1 VLSALAGVSGCRLYI
16 PMAKKRRPGS
26 REMDVSPAAA
36 GGPLAVPNPETADA
50 HTEVE
55 MPQPRA
61 WDTALVALVV
71 ALCAAFIVI
80 HTQVVDK
87 RLTLISQQWILEE
100 HAKTGPP
107 TSRIL
112 PDFAFDGYK
121 WIPYARH
128 MAATGEWRL
137 RWTDTDNAPE
147 GRPVHWNSGLAW
159 LLVGLGWVHHS
170 ATGATMDASIERMA
184 VWAGSVSLIFFISL
198 IAWLTARRMGPLAG
212 VLIAAGM
219 LGSASFHEGFLPAYP
234 DHHGLISASALG
246 TVLGLIF
253 MGFGWVAASGKAPPA
268 TPPTLRHAMGGAWIS
283 AAFIALGFWVSAFSQ
298 AILIAFVALAAILSA
313 LIFGPGE
320 MRSKRVLFEP
330 RLWRLWGRASG
341 GLTLALYL
349 VEFFPSWPRLQLEV
363 NHPLYALTLLA
374 LGEWMALV
382 LPCLATRRLPER
394 PHVMIR
400 NVAIWSV
407 LGVLPGIA
415 LLVFGSKVHAALDPF
430 LFNLHKHIFEFQSV
444 TSQLRFGL
452 NPWPALIPFAVIV
465 GLGLLFLLF
474 HPELSPATR
483 GVLFSTMVVCVLLLG
498 MRFYQARWGLNAG
511 SVLLALIPV
520 LWCCLIVLPGIRNPR
535 WLPYAILVAATLA
548 LGYAYPKQRLS
559 GMLRIL
565 KGGPQA
571 LTQEEARHLLL
582 REVAEWIK
590 RRSPGRELTFLS
602 SPNSSLMST
611 YFGRAKG
618 IGTLYWENNPGLKTA
633 AHMLGSLSDE
643 ESFKLIKEHGVTHII
658 FITWENFI
666 VQYHQLIHPGCPN
679 TEAHLKQ
686 IAGVRWFFGRQ
697 IPIWTRPMPWP
708 RTPLQ
713 QKLEQDVLLLE
724 VVPDQKPHE
733 AYYYLGTYLAHEGKP
748 EEARKA
754 LQEAVR
760 LSPSFLAP
768 RPPLAALYFRS
779 GMGSEGLRALEEG
792 FKAAPAEQRRGYF
805 ASAASLARM
814 ARPQKLAVGFLQRA
828 MEAAPDFP
836 ESPMHLAWILATSGD
851 ADVRRPEEAKAAL
864 ATAARG
870 ATPEDQ
876 NSPAYLE
883 VHAAVLAANGDPAG
897 AAALIDRARQA
908 VLAQNANAD
917 VSRLA
922 AQLAEYQAGRAW
934 TEH

>member
-1 VLSALAGVSGCRLYI
+1 VDSELEEVPGYSG
-16 PMAKKRRPGS
+16 S
-26 REMDVSPAAA
+26 DT
-36 GGPLAVPNPETADA
+36 ETPKIWE
-50 HTEVE
+50 HL
-55 MPQPRA
+55 
-61 WDTALVALVV
+61 LVVLVV
-71 ALCAAFIVI
+71 ALCAAFVVK
-80 HTQVVDK
+80 HTLVVDE
-87 RLTLISQQWILEE
+87 RLTLISKQWILEE
-100 HAKTGPP
+100 SSRTGPP

-137 RWTDTDNAPE
+137 RWTDTDNAPN
-147 GRPVHWNSGLAW
+147 GRAVHWNSGLAW
-159 LLVGLGWVHHS
+159 LLVGLGYVHHA
-170 ATGATMDASIERMA
+170 ATGTPMDASIERMA
-184 VWAGSVSLIFFISL
+184 VWSGSVSLIFFIVL
-198 IAWLTARRMGPLAG
+198 ITWLTARRMGPMAG
-212 VLIAAGM
+212 ILIAAGM

-246 TVLGLIF
+246 TLLGLVF
-253 MGFGWVAASGKAPPA
+253 MGFGWVASIGKAPPA
-268 TPPTLRHAMGGAWIS
+268 TPPSLRHAIGGAWIS
-283 AAFIALGFWVSAFSQ
+283 AAFTALGFWVSAFSQ
-298 AILIAFVALAAILSA
+298 AILIGFVAVAALISTG
-313 LIFGPGE
+313 IFGPGE
-320 MRSKRVLFEP
+320 LRSKRVLFEP
-330 RLWRLWGRASG
+330 RLWRIWGRASG
-341 GLTLALYL
+341 ALTLGLYL
-349 VEFFPSWPRLQLEV
+349 LEFFPSWPRLQLEV
-363 NHPLYALTLLA
+363 NHPLYALTMWA

-382 LPCLATRRLPER
+382 LPCVASRSLPDR
-394 PHVMIR
+394 PHILLR

-407 LGVLPGIA
+407 LGVLPAVA
-415 LLVFGSKVHAALDPF
+415 LVVFRSKVHAALDPF

-452 NPWPALIPFAVIV
+452 NPWPALIPFGVIV
-465 GLGLLFLLF
+465 GLALLFLFF
-474 HPELSPATR
+474 HSALSPATR
-483 GVLFSTMVVCVLLLG
+483 GIVLATTFSCLMLLG

-520 LWCCLIVLPGIRNPR
+520 LWCCIMALPGIRRPR
-535 WLPYAILVAATLA
+535 WLPYAILAVATLA
-548 LGYAYPKQRLS
+548 LGYAYPKQRLT
-559 GMLRIL
+559 GMLRIV

-582 REVAEWIK
+582 REIAEWIK

-618 IGTLYWENNPGLKTA
+618 VGTLYWENNEGLKAA

-643 ESFKLIKEHGVTHII
+643 ESFKLIKERGITHII
-658 FITWENFI
+658 FVTWENFI

-733 AYYYLGTYLAHEGKP
+733 AYYHLGTYLAHEGKP

-754 LQEAVR
+754 LQESLR
-760 LSPSFLAP
+760 LVPDFLPA
-768 RPPLAALYFRS
+768 RVPLAALYFRG
-779 GMGSEGLRALEEG
+779 GMGSEGLRALEDG
-792 FKAAPAEQRRGYF
+792 FTTVPADQRRNYF
-805 ASAASLARM
+805 AAASVAARM
-814 ARPQKLAVGFLQRA
+814 ARPQKMAVAFLRRE
-828 MEAAPDFP
+828 MEAGSEFP
-836 ESPMHLAWILATSGD
+836 EAPLQLAWILATSGD
-851 ADVRRPEEAKAAL
+851 GEVRQPAGARSAL
-864 ATAARG
+864 TAAQR
-870 ATPEDQ
+870 AA
-876 NSPAYLE
+876 SPDEQQSAAFLE
-883 VHAAVLAANGDPAG
+883 IQAAVLASNGEPAE
-897 AAALIDRARQA
+897 AAQLIEKARASILSRTPD
-908 VLAQNANAD
+908 AD
-917 VSRLA
+917 TSRLN